1 MILPQTVRSG
11 YQRAVRL
18 VDFET
23 PEQGKG
29 HHSPSSIELRILVQ
43 PLHSPAIKTV
53 PHEIER
59 TNYIAGS
66 GLAGTMAKALQSL
79 KTLPIE
85 P

>member
-1 MILPQTVRSG
+1 
-11 YQRAVRL
+11 
-18 VDFET
+18 
-23 PEQGKG
+23 
-29 HHSPSSIELRILVQ
+29 LRILVQ